1 MDKNIL
7 INLARFKEQ
16 PIEEDLKIELEGNL
30 NKLIYR
36 INEATTD
43 KAVRENIETLEL
55 VENWIERTTAK
66 HDIEFPDLVAFI
78 EGYKGSS
85 TVSQSIKETSTL
97 PTAMLKS
104 LASRHSENSVI
115 KINSKLNFS
124 QIKLVTKEI
133 FEEHNNQPL
142 VFSIPRTHSIPG
154 KIIGEIS
161 QRKVK
166 IPVAWKIKI
175 KTKEDEYFIPYLFG
189 ERIPPRSNI
198 VDEVSGEFYLY
209 RFLSKDNA
217 EYAVVSTDE
226 LKLDDYTL
234 EGLSID
240 VEDIKIIGD
249 AHKLINKYAVFFVHT
264 ATSHIIEIKNHDQL
278 FTKVSKLKLT
288 GNKLYQYI
296 CSHKIGENKVQIL
309 EHPKW
314 FVKLTSAFLFH
325 RKKGKICP
333 YPMHILWIADRGT
346 GKTTYM
352 ESLHQKSGEIQEII
366 AGSTS
371 TVKYLVPSFK
381 ETNKPEMGALAKS
394 SRLCFVDE
402 FFRIV
407 RVNNKD
413 KEDECGRMN
422 DLLEHKDRMA
432 GSGQG
437 RIRTTMTARLL
448 ASTNPIAGTN
458 NIVNLVDKFDDAF
471 LSRFM
476 IYYQTDEHIKL
487 INQKKKEGDVF
498 IKDWIPV
505 NEFLS
510 VQDYLQS
517 FDAVYDFPRLVELF
531 DKFTSFLGETVIGM
545 YEARYLHHME
555 CLMDG
560 IIKTR
565 CLSTR
570 DKSFTAT
577 EEDYQDLE
585 LIWSTM
591 IKGWFKQNIDEIL
604 RNDSLPIETRE
615 KFLPE
620 EALFI
625 LRKLAKTGY
634 KVKPGELKE
643 KCRMEM
649 HPSKLNFYLS
659 LLHQGDFIKERD
671 GYIVHYQWEASE

>member
-7 INLARFKEQ
+7 ISLAGFKKLHL
-16 PIEEDLKIELEGNL
+16 EEDLKIELEGKL

-36 INEATTD
+36 INELNTD
-43 KAVRENIETLEL
+43 EAIRENIGTLEI
-55 VENWIERTTAK
+55 VEEWIDKVSKK
-66 HDIEFPDLVAFI
+66 HDIGFPDLLAFI
-78 EGYKGSS
+78 EGYKGST
-85 TVSQSIKETSTL
+85 TVYESVKEKGTL
-97 PTAMLKS
+97 PIAMLKS

-115 KINSKLNFS
+115 KINSRLNFT

-133 FEEHNNQPL
+133 FEEHDNQPL
-142 VFSIPRTHSIPG
+142 VFSIPRTQKING
-154 KIIGEIS
+154 KVIGEIS

-166 IPVAWKIKI
+166 LPIAWKVKI
-175 KTKEDEYFIPYLFG
+175 KTKEDEYYIPYIFG
-189 ERIPPRSNI
+189 ERLPPRANI

-209 RFLSKDNA
+209 RFLSKTNT
-217 EYAVVSTDE
+217 EYAVISTEE
-226 LKLDDYTL
+226 LRLDDYSL

-240 VEDIKIIGD
+240 VEDVKIIGD

-264 ATSHIIEIKNHDQL
+264 ATSHIIELKDHDQL
-278 FTKVSKLKLT
+278 FKKVSKLKIT

-296 CSHKIGENKVQIL
+296 CSHHIEENKVQVL

-333 YPMHILWIADRGT
+333 YPMHLLWIADRGT

-352 ESLHQKSGEIQEII
+352 ESLHQKSGEVQEII

-381 ETNKPEMGALAKS
+381 ETNKPEMGALAKA
-394 SRLCFVDE
+394 SRLVFVDE

-437 RIRTTMTARLL
+437 RIRTSMTARLL

-471 LSRFM
+471 LSRFL
-476 IYYQTDEHIKL
+476 IYYQTDDHIKL
-487 INQKKKEGDVF
+487 INQKKKEEDIF

-517 FDAVYDFPRLVELF
+517 FDAVYDFSRLVETF
-531 DKFTSFLGETVIGM
+531 DRFISFLGETVRGM

-565 CLSTR
+565 CLTTR

-585 LIWSTM
+585 LIWSIM
-591 IKGWFKQNIDEIL
+591 IKGWFRQNIDEIL
-604 RNDSLPIETRE
+604 RNESLPIETRE

-625 LRKLAKTGY
+625 LRKLAKLGY
-634 KVKPGELKE
+634 KVSPRELKDNC
-643 KCRMEM
+643 KHEM
-649 HPSKLNFYLS
+649 NTNKISFYMS
-659 LLHQGDFIKERD
+659 LLHQGNFIIERD
-671 GYIVHYQWEASE
+671 GNLIHYQWEASE